1 MSEKVTT
8 GFSNPGFATENNAR
22 KRADKGEEVQ
32 SSSPGSSRVGSGDG
46 SRLEQDQSSSP
57 DTPRVGS
64 GDGSRLEQDQ
74 SSSPGTPGAGSGEGC
89 NLKLSDLDNQDDNHV
104 QDYFRLDLFFFL

>member
-8 GFSNPGFATENNAR
+8 GFSNPGFATENR
-22 KRADKGEEVQ
+22 ED
-32 SSSPGSSRVGSGDG
+32 
-46 SRLEQDQSSSP
+46 
-57 DTPRVGS
+57 
-64 GDGSRLEQDQ
+64 SRLEQDQ
-74 SSSPGTPGAGSGEGC
+74 SSSPGTPRAGSGEGC

>member
-8 GFSNPGFATENNAR
+8 GFSNPGFTTENNAR
-22 KRADKGEEVQ
+22 KRADMGEEVQ

-57 DTPRVGS
+57 GTPR
-64 GDGSRLEQDQ
+64 
-74 SSSPGTPGAGSGEGC
+74 AGSGEGC

-104 QDYFRLDLFFFL
+104 QD